1 MNHKS
6 IAQILEILYRKAYKS
21 KLKDQK
27 LTELSE
33 ELKMVNAYF
42 NTTDWQSMLLAVI
55 FVKSTINSLNVN
67 DLMDYFGLND
77 VKFLRLIPEIKN
89 LQKKNF
95 FSDTDSDLKNLTF
108 DLNGTI
114 QECIFDNQPIPIEF
128 LNSQDLKKNL
138 ESLMKEFKKLKNEK
152 TNRNESG
159 FIFQNKFRRLMDK
172 FHELKL
178 LQYLKPK
185 LRMDETFLLLEML
198 EDFWMYGHEDFY
210 TDLTYS
216 LNIYYDSHQESM
228 KKTIQIIHG
237 ESALV
242 KLALLDVEP
251 NQIAKETH
259 VKLSYKFLEVMNQLE
274 HLDLQISPIKDKRLK
289 YPEQI
294 DPKALYYNASEQ
306 EMLLPLQKSLADTT
320 FKKLQKKLQQAHLPM
335 GLTVLLYGQ
344 PGTGK
349 TETVYQLARKYRR
362 PVWKV
367 DISETKSMWLG
378 ESEKRIKKIFTD
390 YAAIKERQK
399 ICPILL
405 FNEADGIIGKR
416 NENIRGS
423 VDQTQNTLQNI
434 LLDELERF
442 DGIFFA
448 TTNLVGNLDTAFERR
463 FLFKVHFDKPT
474 LENAA
479 RIWKNKIPYL
489 SQHQA
494 LQLAN
499 EFTFSGGEMD
509 NIARKVLMNEL
520 LQNTKPNFENIKA
533 FCQQER
539 WAEKDTRVKVGFKV

>member
-1 MNHKS
+1 
-6 IAQILEILYRKAYKS
+6 L
-21 KLKDQK
+21 
-27 LTELSE
+27 
-33 ELKMVNAYF
+33 
-42 NTTDWQSMLLAVI
+42 
-55 FVKSTINSLNVN
+55 
-67 DLMDYFGLND
+67 
-77 VKFLRLIPEIKN
+77 
-89 LQKKNF
+89 
-95 FSDTDSDLKNLTF
+95 
-108 DLNGTI
+108 
-114 QECIFDNQPIPIEF
+114 
-128 LNSQDLKKNL
+128 
-138 ESLMKEFKKLKNEK
+138 
-152 TNRNESG
+152 
-159 FIFQNKFRRLMDK
+159 
-172 FHELKL
+172 
-178 LQYLKPK
+178 
-185 LRMDETFLLLEML
+185 
-198 EDFWMYGHEDFY
+198 
-210 TDLTYS
+210 
-216 LNIYYDSHQESM
+216 
-228 KKTIQIIHG
+228 
-237 ESALV
+237 
-242 KLALLDVEP
+242 
-251 NQIAKETH
+251 
-259 VKLSYKFLEVMNQLE
+259 NQLE